1 MSTDDDAYDW
11 DEKLNMGT
19 KWETDLGNRLET
31 VLSRLHIERIAF
43 EDNPEKQLSGVDA
56 VLSKGEYE
64 LDVKVQS
71 NELLTTGNLPI
82 ETWSVVEEAIP
93 GWFYTGEAD
102 VIAWAYK
109 NKAGTN
115 LHPTGYL
122 LFKTDAFIEWFND
135 NIERFREVEVKTR
148 RDRDD
153 KLWHTKNR
161 LVPIEEFP
169 DENLVEFTPTLEKNE
184 ATDQFELTEFDHD

>member
-1 MSTDDDAYDW
+1 MSTDDEPYDW
-11 DEKLNMGT
+11 EDKLDMGT
-19 KWETDLGNRLET
+19 QWEEGLGNRLET

-56 VLSKGEYE
+56 VLSRGEPDI
-64 LDVKVQS
+64 DVKVQR
-71 NELLTTGNLPI
+71 NEHLTTGNLPI
-82 ETWSVVEEAIP
+82 ETWSVVEKAIP

-122 LFKTDAFIEWFND
+122 LFKTEAFVEWFND
-135 NIERFREVEVKTR
+135 HIDEFKEVTVETK
-148 RDRDD
+148 RDGDT
-153 KLWHTKNR
+153 WETKSR
-161 LVPIEEFP
+161 LVPIERFP
-169 DENLVEFTPTLEKNE
+169 DENLVPFTPTLEENE
-184 ATDQFELTEFDHD
+184 ETGQCELAEFDT